1 MVNFNSYV
9 KLPEGMFFWSFLM
22 DTFLGVS
29 VLVSPWHSLAS
40 SLVGTD
46 KHVDPLVIEYQAK
59 QKPKNMAGAGVWID
73 GTARN
78 GLLKEFLHFIQN

>member
-1 MVNFNSYV
+1 
-9 KLPEGMFFWSFLM
+9 
-22 DTFLGVS
+22 
-29 VLVSPWHSLAS
+29 
-40 SLVGTD
+40 
-46 KHVDPLVIEYQAK
+46 VDPLVIEYQAK